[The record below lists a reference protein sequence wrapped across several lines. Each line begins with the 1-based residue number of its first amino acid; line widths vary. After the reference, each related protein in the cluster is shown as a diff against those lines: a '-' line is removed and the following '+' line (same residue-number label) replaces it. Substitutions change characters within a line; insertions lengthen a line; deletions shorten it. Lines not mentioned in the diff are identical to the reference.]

1 MNAIELLKAD
11 HEKVRGLFEE
21 LTNTTSRA
29 EKTRMQLLEKLRLE
43 LDVHTTIEEEIFYPA
58 FREAAENAEDKE
70 MIFEALEEHR
80 AASELVLPD
89 LLETEVASEQFG
101 GRAKVLKEMVEHHA
115 EEEEKEMF
123 KRARA
128 LMEREQ
134 LEELGERMAAR
145 KQELMS
151 AGPEMIEAMKRQQGQ
166 PGSEQRSVQ

>member
-29 EKTRMQLLEKLRLE
+29 EKTRVQLLEKIRLE

-58 FREAAENAEDKE
+58 FREAAENSEDKE

-80 AASELVLPD
+80 AAGELVMPD
-89 LLETEVASEQFG
+89 LLETEVGTEQFG
-101 GRAKVLKEMVEHHA
+101 GRAKVLKDLVEHHA

-128 LMEREQ
+128 LFDRDQ
-134 LEELGERMAAR
+134 LAELGERMAAR
-145 KQELMS
+145 KQELMA

-166 PGSEQRSVQ
+166 RGSEQRSVQ